1 MTDFSTAPRVRRW
14 VSEEAVL
21 GELEA
26 LADMSMATV
35 ADYARASEQRAHA
48 EAEHKRLRARAIL
61 QHQAAGRAESTR
73 VSVAQA
79 ETMAEADDDVSAAYL
94 QRLVTDASADSL
106 KQALL
111 SIRTN
116 QEALRTAA
124 ASARDGVVG
133 PGMSGRR

>member
-26 LADMSMATV
+26 LADMSMATA
-35 ADYARASEQRAHA
+35 ADYAHASERRARA
-48 EAEHKRLRARAIL
+48 EAEHKRLRARTIL
-61 QHQAAGRAESTR
+61 SVQATATGQGKR

-79 ETMAEADDDVSAAYL
+79 ETESEADDAVSNAYL
-94 QRLVTDASADSL
+94 QRLLTDAEADSL